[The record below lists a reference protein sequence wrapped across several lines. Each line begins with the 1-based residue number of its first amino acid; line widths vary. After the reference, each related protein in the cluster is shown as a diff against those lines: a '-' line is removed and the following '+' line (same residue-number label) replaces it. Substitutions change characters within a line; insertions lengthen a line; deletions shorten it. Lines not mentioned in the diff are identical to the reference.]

1 MMTAKRLWGDKM
13 DTKQVIEAY
22 LERAAT
28 LVERIEHPCATR
40 KCVRYGY
47 MRGGA

>member
-1 MMTAKRLWGDKM
+1 M

-22 LERAAT
+22 LARMAT
-28 LVERIEHPCATR
+28 LAVRTEHSCSNR

-47 MRGGA
+47 MRGG